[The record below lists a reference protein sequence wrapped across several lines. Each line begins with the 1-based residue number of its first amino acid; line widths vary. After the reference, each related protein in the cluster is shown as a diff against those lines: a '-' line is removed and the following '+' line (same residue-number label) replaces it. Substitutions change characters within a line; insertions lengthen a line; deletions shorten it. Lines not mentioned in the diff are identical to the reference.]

1 MTTAQVQDLADLK
14 AYAEK
19 LVRTNLFLSGK
30 DRELWKS
37 LIPKMTEENLGELI
51 QAFEDNKEDLKKA
64 LMEHFQNDKEG
75 KLIEKIKT
83 YKKKTVKEMA
93 ASVEKSEATKAE
105 QALDSELNNL

>member
-1 MTTAQVQDLADLK
+1 
-14 AYAEK
+14 
-19 LVRTNLFLSGK
+19 
-30 DRELWKS
+30 
-37 LIPKMTEENLGELI
+37 
-51 QAFEDNKEDLKKA
+51 LKKA

>member
-75 KLIEKIKT
+75 KLIEKIKA

-105 QALDSELNNL
+105 QALDSELNKL

>member
-19 LVRTNLFLSGK
+19 LVRTNLFLSHE
-30 DRELWKS
+30 DRELWKG

-64 LMEHFQNDKEG
+64 LMEHFKNDPEG
-75 KLIEKIKT
+75 KLVEKIKAH
-83 YKKKTVKEMA
+83 KKQAVKKMA
-93 ASVEKSEATKAE
+93 ASVHENEAEKAE
-105 QALDSELNNL
+105 ADLDSELNNI

>member
-75 KLIEKIKT
+75 KLIEKIKA
-83 YKKKTVKEMA
+83 YKKEAIKGMA
-93 ASVEKSEATKAE
+93 SSVHASEAEKAE
-105 QALDSELNNL
+105 EDLSSELSNI

>member
-75 KLIEKIKT
+75 KLIEKIKA